1 MPSDSFLIWGAGGH
15 GKVVADI
22 VRSAGGEVA
31 GFVDRDPAKLGTVAE
46 PGGALVII
54 SEADLLALLADSR
67 SLSEAGGAT
76 AIALGIGDNV
86 SRITS
91 LRNAPDVSMPLLI
104 HPSAAV
110 SSTSVLGRG
119 TVVFPLAVVNA
130 AATAGDGV
138 IVNSGAIIEHDCV
151 VGDGAHIAPG
161 SVLTGG
167 VLVGARTTV
176 GAGATVLPGI
186 RIGADAIVGAGAVVT
201 RDVPDHAVVAGNPAR
216 TMERAHSRVAQ
227 GG

>member
-1 MPSDSFLIWGAGGH
+1 MPPDSFLIWGAGGH

-22 VRSAGGEVA
+22 VRAAGGTVA
-31 GFVDRDPAKLGTVAE
+31 GFVDRNPAKLGTIAE
-46 PGGALVII
+46 PGGASVVI
-54 SEADLLALLADSR
+54 SEAELLALFAASGALR
-67 SLSEAGGAT
+67 EVEGAT

-91 LRNAPDVSMPLLI
+91 LRTASDVSIPALV
-104 HPSAAV
+104 HPSAVV
-110 SSTSVLGRG
+110 SAWSLLGRG
-119 TVVFPLAVVNA
+119 TVVFPLAVVNS
-130 AATAGDGV
+130 AATLGEGV

-176 GAGATVLPGI
+176 GAGATLLPGV
-186 RIGADAIVGAGAVVT
+186 RVGCDATVGAGAVVT
-201 RDVPDHAVVAGNPAR
+201 RDVPDHAIVAGNPAR
-216 TMERAHSRVAQ
+216 PMNRAHGLLRR